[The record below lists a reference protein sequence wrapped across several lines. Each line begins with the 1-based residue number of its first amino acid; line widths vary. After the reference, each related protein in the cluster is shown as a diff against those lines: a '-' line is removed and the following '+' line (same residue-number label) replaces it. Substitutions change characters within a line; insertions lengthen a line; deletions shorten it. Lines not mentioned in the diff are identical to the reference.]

1 MILRTPLYDAHVAAG
16 ARMVP
21 FGGWDMPLHYGS
33 QIVEHQA
40 VRSGA
45 GVFDVSH
52 MTIIDIDGPQARHFL
67 QTLVAN
73 DVGKLGAVGQALY
86 GALLNAEGG
95 IIDDLTVYRTEPGFR
110 AVVNASTR
118 DKVLA
123 WFEVNR
129 QPGANWRERK
139 DLANLAVQGPMA
151 VAKVVELCGV
161 QGLADLPGFHALMHG
176 EWMIGRTGYTG
187 EDGVE
192 IMLPNIEAVYLFQRL
207 LASGVQAAGLAAR
220 DTLRLEAGLN
230 LYGQDMTEAN
240 HPYESRIGWTVALE
254 PADRNFIGRAKLESL
269 RQNYAQKLTG
279 MVFTGKGVVRHDFK
293 VQTNAGEGVVTSGVF
308 SPTLE
313 CSIALVRVPRDAK
326 GDCEV
331 EIRGKWLPAKLA
343 QPPFVKKGQVN
354 NP

>member
-1 MILRTPLYDAHVAAG
+1 MTLRTPLHDAHVAAG

-40 VRSGA
+40 VRSSA

-52 MTIIDIDGPQARHFL
+52 MTIIDIDGRQARAFL
-67 QTLVAN
+67 ETLVAN
-73 DVGKLGAVGQALY
+73 DVGKLEAPGQALY

-95 IIDDLTVYRTEPGFR
+95 ILDDLTVYRTEQGYR
-110 AVVNASTR
+110 AIVNASTR

-123 WFEVNR
+123 WFATNR
-129 QPGANWRERK
+129 RSGADWRERK
-139 DLANLAVQGPMA
+139 DLANLAVQGPEA
-151 VAKVVELCGV
+151 VARVTELCNLPA
-161 QGLADLPGFHALMHG
+161 LAQLPAFNALAHG

-192 IMLPNIEAVYLFQRL
+192 IMLPAAESVSLFGRL
-207 LASGVQAAGLAAR
+207 LAAGVQAAGLAAR

-254 PADRNFIGRAKLESL
+254 PANRNFIGRTSLESL
-269 RQNYAQKLTG
+269 RKHYTRKLTG
-279 MVFTGKGVVRHDFK
+279 MIFTGKGVVRHDFK
-293 VQTNAGEGVVTSGVF
+293 VRTQVGEGVVTSGVF

-313 CSIALVRVPRDAK
+313 CSIALVRVPREAK

-331 EIRGKWLPAKLA
+331 EIRGKWLPARLV
-343 QPPFVKKGQVN
+343 QPPFVKKGLVVTR
-354 NP
+354 